1 MKPHL
6 ARHPQALFTSAFAGT
21 LLVFATACGGTP
33 ETPHEKE
40 PAHSARRDIVLSQ
53 DAVRAAGIEVVSV
66 SRETFHPHV
75 IASGIIRPI
84 ASKNVAVRS
93 LAGGRVVRV
102 LADIGDRV
110 KRGQVLANIEGSDV
124 TAAVARYRTAAA
136 HEDAARRALE
146 RGEKL
151 LDMKGI
157 SRAEVEIRRSEAES
171 AAAESQAARQDLVR
185 LGLDPDDRSLTE
197 RPGAEFPV
205 TAPMAGV
212 VLSRTVSPGAL
223 VEREAALFEI
233 AELSQVWAIVDVY
246 EKDLGQVRDQGEVE
260 ITTDTFPG
268 SVFTGTIAL
277 IEPSLDEAARTAH
290 VRVALDNRS
299 GQLRPGMF
307 VTAAMPL
314 RAATDAE
321 ATAVPSDAVQK
332 ISGLSAVFVEKAP
345 GRFELRPVEVGR
357 EAHGMVEIRHG
368 LKEQE
373 SVVAKGAFV
382 LKSELLKGT
391 IEGEEH

>member
-1 MKPHL
+1 MMHPVSHAQPRWAKPTL
-6 ARHPQALFTSAFAGT
+6 TT
-21 LLVFATACGGTP
+21 LLFLAIACGGTP
-33 ETPHEKE
+33 EPEHEKE
-40 PAHSARRDIVLSQ
+40 AAHPAREEIVLSTE
-53 DAVRAAGIEVVSV
+53 AVRAAGIEVVSV

-84 ASKNVAVRS
+84 ASKNVTVRP

-110 KRGQVLANIEGSDV
+110 RRGQILASIEGAEVS
-124 TAAVARYRTAAA
+124 AAVARHRTAAA
-136 HEDAARRALE
+136 HEEAARRALE

-151 LDMKGI
+151 LEMKGI
-157 SRAEVEIRRSEAES
+157 SRAEVEIRRAEAES
-171 AAAESQAARQDLVR
+171 ASAEAQAARQDLAR
-185 LGLDPDDRSLTE
+185 LGLDPDDKSLAD
-197 RPGAEFPV
+197 RPRAEFSV
-205 TAPMAGV
+205 TAPMEGV
-212 VLSRTVSPGAL
+212 VLSRSLSPGLL
-223 VEREAALFEI
+223 VGREAALFEI
-233 AELSQVWAIVDVY
+233 AELSRVWAIVDVY

-277 IEPSLDEAARTAH
+277 IEPSLDEAGRTAH
-290 VRVALDNRS
+290 LRVALDNAS

-307 VTAAMPL
+307 ITAAIPL
-314 RAATDAE
+314 RGATDAE
-321 ATAVPSDAVQK
+321 ATAVPSDAVQM
-332 ISGLSAVFVEKAP
+332 ITGLPAVFVEKGP

-357 EAHGMVEIRHG
+357 EAHGMTEIRHG

-373 SVVAKGAFV
+373 RVATKGAFV